1 LDIDHGTYPFVT
13 SSNTLPSAA
22 SSGSGMSTKDIGYIL
37 GIVKAYTTR
46 VGSGPFPS
54 ELSNS
59 IGQKLGQIGNEFG
72 TVTGR
77 QRRCGW
83 FDSVITRHSMEVAGI
98 DGIALTKLDVLDSF
112 KEIKICIGYKL
123 YNKKMKYFLPLI
135 IALSLLI
142 NPVNTYAEEL
152 ILAGGCFWC
161 LEHDLESLKGINFV
175 QSGYSG
181 GDLQN
186 PTYENHEGHQ
196 EVVLVNYDSKLV
208 TLPEILRLYF
218 RNIDPLDGKGQ
229 FCDRGDSYRPVI
241 FFKDETEETDAKNSI
256 LSASNELRVPLEK
269 ISVELKSKGK
279 FWLAE
284 EYHQDF
290 AERNELKYK
299 FYRFSCGRDQRLDKL
314 WGDNARSLN
323 LWTE

>member
-1 LDIDHGTYPFVT
+1 
-13 SSNTLPSAA
+13 
-22 SSGSGMSTKDIGYIL
+22 
-37 GIVKAYTTR
+37 
-46 VGSGPFPS
+46 
-54 ELSNS
+54 
-59 IGQKLGQIGNEFG
+59 
-72 TVTGR
+72 
-77 QRRCGW
+77 
-83 FDSVITRHSMEVAGI
+83 
-98 DGIALTKLDVLDSF
+98 
-112 KEIKICIGYKL
+112 
-123 YNKKMKYFLPLI
+123 MKYLLPLI
-135 IALSLLI
+135 LVFSILI
-142 NPVNTYAEEL
+142 NPINTLAEEL

-161 LEHDLESLKGINFV
+161 LEHDLESLKGVNFV

-181 GDLQN
+181 GNLQN
-186 PTYENHEGHQ
+186 PTYENHDGHQ

-208 TLPEILRLYF
+208 SLSEILRLYL

-241 FFKDETEETDAKNSI
+241 FFKGNIEESEAKKT
-256 LSASNELRVPLEK
+256 LVSASNELKVPLEK

-314 WGDNARSLN
+314 WGDNARSTN

>member
-1 LDIDHGTYPFVT
+1 
-13 SSNTLPSAA
+13 
-22 SSGSGMSTKDIGYIL
+22 
-37 GIVKAYTTR
+37 
-46 VGSGPFPS
+46 
-54 ELSNS
+54 
-59 IGQKLGQIGNEFG
+59 
-72 TVTGR
+72 
-77 QRRCGW
+77 
-83 FDSVITRHSMEVAGI
+83 
-98 DGIALTKLDVLDSF
+98 
-112 KEIKICIGYKL
+112 
-123 YNKKMKYFLPLI
+123 MKYFLPLI
-135 IALSLLI
+135 IALSILI
-142 NPVNTYAEEL
+142 NPVNAFAEEL

-161 LEHDLESLKGINFV
+161 LEHDLESLKGINYV

-186 PTYENHEGHQ
+186 PTYENHDGHQ

-208 TLPEILRLYF
+208 TLPEILRLYI

-241 FFKDETEETDAKNSI
+241 FFKDETEKSDATNAI
-256 LSASNELRVPLEK
+256 VSASNELRVPLEK
-269 ISVELKSKGK
+269 ISVELKSKGQ

-314 WGDNARSLN
+314 WGDNARSTN
-323 LWTE
+323 PWTE